1 MIESLTFS
9 FYFKL
14 LIILPLLLIISWIF
28 RHSAKKEKII
38 KVSTNLIPLLLVLG
52 LVFITFKYS

>member
-1 MIESLTFS
+1 MFESLTFS
-9 FYFKL
+9 FYLKL
-14 LIILPLLLIISWIF
+14 LIILPLLLIFSWIF

-38 KVSTNLIPLLLVLG
+38 KGSINLIPLLIVLG